1 MYHTVTP
8 PYSVIQGGTDKP
20 AENPNCSWGYDTRD
34 PKYRKFIDIMGAD
47 VTVANP
53 GKAGQMKRLPISNW
67 NAGNLIKKMPNLRGT
82 TDLAVLHRAIIC
94 GKLQWLGIEQQQF
107 SHVRF

>member
-47 VTVANP
+47 VIVANP
-53 GKAGQMKRLPISNW
+53 GKR
-67 NAGNLIKKMPNLRGT
+67 
-82 TDLAVLHRAIIC
+82 RAD
-94 GKLQWLGIEQQQF
+94 ETFAHQQLEC
-107 SHVRF
+107 R